1 MPVTFPDNHYFLARI
16 YSGYIYDCGG
26 SDIIYKKAFKR
37 AISYMKSDREIIAML
52 IYSNKS
58 QIVIKRKWIPG
69 TKKRAYERSTN
80 R

>member
-1 MPVTFPDNHYFLARI
+1 
-16 YSGYIYDCGG
+16 
-26 SDIIYKKAFKR
+26 
-37 AISYMKSDREIIAML
+37 MKSDREIIAML